1 MVNLDDLM
9 SPQVAVLG
17 SMLLEIRLVGPVLA
31 AVDAADFTNERCR
44 LIFQTISG
52 LFREG
57 TPVDPMVISG
67 RLHGVA
73 PDIGKDLMSIMEQ
86 TPTAANVWAYVDV
99 LREQSRLLALR
110 ELGEAIKTAA
120 TLEDARETV
129 SRMQSMLTRSRRVE
143 RMDAAGIFASFG
155 SRHEAGKAPDYIPWG
170 LDKLDQGVKTEP
182 GDFVILGGEPSA
194 GKTALAIQLAWTIAK
209 TRRVGFYSLETSTAK
224 LSDRSVAMLAGI
236 DMSSIKGG
244 QLSQEQ
250 WNRFSARMGPD
261 AARQIDF
268 IPAAGFT
275 AEDIESDALSNRYEV
290 VFVDYLQ
297 LIRVPGR
304 FFSRTEVVTSI
315 SIALHQMSQT
325 HGVTV
330 VALSQL
336 NREGKTARELGMS
349 SLRESG
355 QLEQDADAILLLYR
369 KRSKKR
375 PDLRGLR
382 IAKNK
387 EGGIGE
393 FFLDFDGRTQTF
405 TQSSYNPREEAV
417 QDQLSGK
424 GQQIRQRQRAMT
436 GEQLSFTELPADEPL
451 PF

>member
-1 MVNLDDLM
+1 MVDLNDLL

-17 SMLLEIRLVGPVLA
+17 SMLLEDKLVGPVLA

-57 TPVDPMVISG
+57 TPADPAVVSG
-67 RLHGVA
+67 KLKGMA
-73 PDIGKDLMSIMEQ
+73 PDIGKDLLRIMEQ

-99 LREQSRLLALR
+99 LKEQSRLLALR
-110 ELGEAIKTAA
+110 EMGESLKTAA

-129 SRMQSMLTRSRRVE
+129 SRMQTLLTRRRRVE
-143 RMDAAGIFASFG
+143 RMDAAAVFSSFG
-155 SRHEAGKAPDYIPWG
+155 RRHEAGKAPDYIPWG
-170 LDKLDQGVKTEP
+170 LDKLDRGVKTEP

-194 GKTALAIQLAWTIAK
+194 GKTALAIQLAWNMAK

-236 DMSSIKGG
+236 DMGSIKGG

-250 WNRFSARMGPD
+250 WNRFAARMGPD

-275 AEDIESDALSNRYEV
+275 PEDVESDALAHRYEV
-290 VFVDYLQ
+290 IFVDYLQ
-297 LIRVPGR
+297 LIRVTGR
-304 FFSRTEVVTSI
+304 YLNRTEAVTSI
-315 SIALHQMSQT
+315 SLALHRMSQT

-330 VALSQL
+330 VGLSQL
-336 NREGKTARELGMS
+336 NREGKAARKLDMS

-375 PDLRGLR
+375 PNLRGLY

-387 EGGIGE
+387 EGETGE
-393 FFLDFDGRTQTF
+393 FFLDFDGKNQTF

-424 GQQIRQRQRAMT
+424 GQQIRQSQRAMT
-436 GEQLSFTELPADEPL
+436 GEQMSFTELPADEPL

>member
-1 MVNLDDLM
+1 MVDLNDLL

-17 SMLLEIRLVGPVLA
+17 SMLLEDKLVGPVLA

-57 TPVDPMVISG
+57 TPADPAVVSG
-67 RLHGVA
+67 KLKGMA
-73 PDIGKDLMSIMEQ
+73 PDIGKDLLRIMEQ

-99 LREQSRLLALR
+99 LKEQSRLLALR
-110 ELGEAIKTAA
+110 EMGESLKTAA

-129 SRMQSMLTRSRRVE
+129 SRMQTLLTRRRRVE
-143 RMDAAGIFASFG
+143 RMDAAAVFSSFG
-155 SRHEAGKAPDYIPWG
+155 RRHEAGKAPDYIPWG
-170 LDKLDQGVKTEP
+170 LDKLDRGVKTEP

-194 GKTALAIQLAWTIAK
+194 GKTALAIQLAWNMAK

-236 DMSSIKGG
+236 DMGSIKGG

-250 WNRFSARMGPD
+250 WNRFAARMGPD

-275 AEDIESDALSNRYEV
+275 PEDVESDALAHRYEV
-290 VFVDYLQ
+290 IFVDYLQ
-297 LIRVPGR
+297 LIRVTGR
-304 FFSRTEVVTSI
+304 YLNRTEAVTSI
-315 SIALHQMSQT
+315 SLAFHRMSQS

-330 VALSQL
+330 VGLSQL
-336 NREGKTARELGMS
+336 NREGKAARKLDMS

-375 PDLRGLR
+375 PNLRGLY

-387 EGGIGE
+387 EGETGE
-393 FFLDFDGRTQTF
+393 FFLDFDGKTQTI
-405 TQSSYNPREEAV
+405 TQSSYNPREETV
-417 QDQLSGK
+417 QDDLIGK
-424 GQQIRQRQRAMT
+424 GQQIRQSQRAMT
-436 GEQLSFTELPADEPL
+436 GEQMSFTELPADEPL